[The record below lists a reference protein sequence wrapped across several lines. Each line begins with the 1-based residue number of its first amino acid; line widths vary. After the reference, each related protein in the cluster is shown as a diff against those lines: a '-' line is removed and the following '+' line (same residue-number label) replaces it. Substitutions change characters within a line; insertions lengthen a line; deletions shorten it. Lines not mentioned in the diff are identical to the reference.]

1 MCADKY
7 RNFEHLKAHEVEG
20 TDFAIC
26 VETRDGPVAVI
37 APHGGKIETGTS
49 QIATA
54 IAAGKHSLYSF
65 EGHKKTNN
73 RDLHITSANFD
84 EPRGRELVAR
94 CDTVV
99 AVHGLEDEVERI
111 DIGGLDQK
119 LRDRIAANLQRAGFK
134 AGIVTSGPHAAISG
148 DNICNRGRAG
158 AGAQLEITRSL
169 RDALKADEARL
180 EVFAR
185 AVQDAIDDR
194 LLNS

>member
-7 RNFEHLKAHEVEG
+7 RNFEHLKAHEAEG

-26 VETRDGPVAVI
+26 VETRDGPVVVI

-54 IAAGKHSLYSF
+54 IAARKHSLYCF
-65 EGHKKTNN
+65 EGRKKTNN
-73 RDLHITSANFD
+73 SDLHITSTTFD
-84 EPRGRELVAR
+84 EPSGRKLVAR

-99 AVHGLEDEVERI
+99 AVHGLEGEVERI
-111 DIGGLDQK
+111 DVGGLDQK

-134 AGIVTSGPHAAISG
+134 AAIVTSGPHSAISG
-148 DNICNRGRAG
+148 ENICNRGRTG
-158 AGAQLEITRSL
+158 AGAQLEITRGL

-180 EVFAR
+180 QVFAR
-185 AVQDAIDDR
+185 AIQDAIDDR
-194 LLNS
+194 LPKS